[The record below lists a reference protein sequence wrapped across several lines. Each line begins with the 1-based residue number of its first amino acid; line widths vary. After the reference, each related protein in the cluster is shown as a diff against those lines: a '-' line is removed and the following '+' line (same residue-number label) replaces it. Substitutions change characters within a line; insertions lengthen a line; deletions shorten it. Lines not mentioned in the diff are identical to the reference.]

1 MVWSREHL
9 IVQEDLPSRLG
20 ALHSLQEAPLTHLA
34 VLIHQVALIPLEV
47 LFIRP
52 VAPYA
57 LEVVI
62 HQVGQDGQEAQV
74 ASEVDQLLLGEV
86 ALPSSSVEEV
96 VM

>member
-9 IVQEDLPSRLG
+9 IVQGDLPSRLG

-34 VLIHQVALIPLEV
+34 VLIHQVALIPLEA

-86 ALPSSSVEEV
+86 ALPSSLVEEV

>member
-9 IVQEDLPSRLG
+9 IVQGDLPFRLG